1 MARVNRKKLFVMK
14 MIQNSRRRRS
24 TLQKLLLYLQNRR
37 LLLLRLCFVTVLL
50 LSSRNNSTVRVRSCR
65 RFPRN
70 TGWFEHVWE
79 TYSDAQFKKTF
90 RVSRQTF
97 LYILSKI
104 EANPDRG
111 TDITSVQVS
120 NLPLPTFKRILF
132 LYDSGDGWT
141 HPFDSRCCSE

>member
-1 MARVNRKKLFVMK
+1 MARVNGKQLFVMK
-14 MIQNSRRRRS
+14 MIQNSRIRRS

-50 LSSRNNSTVRVRSCR
+50 LSSRNNSTVRVLSSR

-79 TYSDAQFKKTF
+79 TYSDARFKKTF
-90 RVSRQTF
+90 RVSKQTF

-104 EANPDRG
+104 EG
-111 TDITSVQVS
+111 
-120 NLPLPTFKRILF
+120 NLLRQTLTEEPISPAFRLAMC
-132 LYDSGDGWT
+132 LYKVLAA
-141 HPFDSRCCSE
+141 HAKKIKSRLKHTLS